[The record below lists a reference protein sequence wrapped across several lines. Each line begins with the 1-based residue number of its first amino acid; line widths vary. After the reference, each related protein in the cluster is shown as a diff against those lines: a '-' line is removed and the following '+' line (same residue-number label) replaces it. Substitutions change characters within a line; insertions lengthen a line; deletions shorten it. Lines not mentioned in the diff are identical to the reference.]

1 LALINL
7 QLGIVLIAVI
17 LILTVNTK
25 WQGIVTLS
33 TVMISGLISG
43 IVAFLALVGS
53 SYETVLSGPVLFGN
67 IPVVI
72 DALSAWF
79 ILTIN
84 FTIITGA
91 VYGFI
96 YMKRYRER
104 KSDLKMHC
112 LAYIIVQLSL
122 TGICAVQN
130 GFIFLLL
137 WEIMALS
144 VFILVIFDHHKQ
156 ETVKAGLNYLIQSH
170 ISIIFIMLG
179 FIYVASK
186 TNSYGFDAVA
196 AFSGQQS
203 TLAGT
208 ALFLCFFIGFAIK
221 AGFVPFHTW
230 LPYAHPAAPTH
241 VSGIMSGIVIKI
253 GIYGILRMLLLIK
266 TDYTTIGYLILFI
279 SIITGI
285 YGVMLAIVQH
295 NLKKL
300 LAYHSIENIGIIGIG
315 IGIGCIGLG
324 SVNKWMAILGFTGAL
339 LHTLNHSLFKSLLFY
354 STGNVFQAARTVN
367 IEQLGGLM
375 KRMPQTAVL
384 FLTGAIAICGL
395 PPLNGFISEFV
406 ILGGLYNWLY
416 SSSLLSLIAIVFSIG
431 GLVFIGGLAILCFT
445 KAFSIVFLGKSREVN
460 NSEIHETGFW
470 QLFPM
475 YLTVSL
481 MILIGLFPS
490 LFISMLQK
498 PVNLFT
504 HHIVFNLNLIKVG
517 ALDSLKV
524 VTWLFFGMILFTAA
538 LYYLRKLISR
548 KRVISTDV
556 TWGCG
561 YNGSSGKMQYSA
573 GSFVRTYSKL
583 AKPVLDIE
591 KNDVV
596 IAEVFPDDK
605 FYKTEPYDKI
615 ERLIIDKPL
624 KLIHSVPDMFTFLQN
639 GHLQRY
645 ILYGIV
651 FITAVI
657 CLPLIFNRI
666 LTIIKFLN
674 NL

>member
-1 LALINL
+1 MINL
-7 QLGIVLIAVI
+7 QIGILLIAVI

-25 WQGIVTLS
+25 WQGIFTLS
-33 TVMISGLISG
+33 AVMISGLISG
-43 IVAFLALVGS
+43 IISYKALVGI
-53 SYETVLSGPVLFGN
+53 SYETVLSGPILIGN
-67 IPVVI
+67 VPVVI
-72 DALSAWF
+72 DSLSAWF

-91 VYGFI
+91 AYGFN
-96 YMKRYRER
+96 YMKRYSDR
-104 KSDLKMHC
+104 KSDIKMHC
-112 LAYIIVQLSL
+112 IAYLVVQFSL

-130 GFIFLLL
+130 GFVFLLL
-137 WEIMALS
+137 WEVMALA

-156 ETVKAGLNYLIQSH
+156 ETIKAGINYLIQSH
-170 ISIIFIMLG
+170 ISIVFIMLG
-179 FIYVASK
+179 FIYVAYK
-186 TNSYGFDAVA
+186 TNSYRFDAIA
-196 AFSGQQS
+196 DFSGHQS

-230 LPYAHPAAPTH
+230 LPYAHPASPTH

-266 TDYTTIGYLILFI
+266 TDYTTIGYIILFI
-279 SIITGI
+279 SLITGI

-324 SVNKWMAILGFTGAL
+324 STNKWMAILGFTGAL

-354 STGNVFQAARTVN
+354 SSGNVLQAAHTVN
-367 IEQLGGLM
+367 IEKLGGLM

-384 FLTGAIAICGL
+384 FLIAAIAICGL

-416 SSSLLSLIAIVFSIG
+416 SASLLSLIAIVFSIG
-431 GLVFIGGLAILCFT
+431 GLVFIGGLALLCFT
-445 KAFSIVFLGKSREVN
+445 KAYSIVFLGNPRELN

-481 MILIGLFPS
+481 MIVIGLFPS
-490 LFISMLQK
+490 LFISILQK

-524 VTWLFFGMILFTAA
+524 VNWLFLGMILFVAA
-538 LYYLRKLISR
+538 LYLLRKLITR
-548 KRVISTDV
+548 KRVISTDI

-561 YNGSSGKMQYSA
+561 YKGSTGKMQYSA
-573 GSFVRTYSKL
+573 GSFVRSYSKL

-591 KNDVV
+591 KNEVE
-596 IAEVFPDDK
+596 IAEIFPDVK
-605 FYKTEPYDKI
+605 YYKTEPYDKI

-624 KLIHSVPDMFTFLQN
+624 KLIHRLTDMFTFLQN

-657 CLPLIFNRI
+657 CLPLIFDRI
-666 LTIIKFLN
+666 LTILKFLN